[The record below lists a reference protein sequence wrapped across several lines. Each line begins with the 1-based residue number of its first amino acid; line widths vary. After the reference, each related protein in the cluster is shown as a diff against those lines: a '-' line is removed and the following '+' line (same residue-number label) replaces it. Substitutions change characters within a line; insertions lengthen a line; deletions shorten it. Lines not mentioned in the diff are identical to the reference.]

1 MITFPITIGS
11 VRLRTTLVSVI
22 VVGVAV
28 LGTSAWLINSQRSS
42 LTSGLQSTALLRA
55 QDLSSAIQ
63 DGTIPT
69 DLAVQFED
77 SSFVQVINS
86 NGAVVASSVNISG
99 ELSLASKIPVSETV
113 AFYTRSDL
121 PAGDSDFRVVGL
133 RVQSTA
139 GGFTIFSGVSLEPV
153 VNGINS
159 LRNSLLIAMPIL
171 LLLVGAFT
179 WIAVGMAFRPVEDI
193 TRMVFEITAE
203 DLHRRVPQPNSND
216 EISYLA
222 KTMNNMLERLE
233 NSDQEQRS
241 FIGDVSHELRSPLA
255 GMQAQLEVHL
265 MHPETAPPGQVVN
278 EVLEEVSR
286 MNQLINDMLL
296 LATVEEQKIS
306 TSFEYFSLDEVVLRE
321 VKKVDGFIPLTINI
335 SNVHPVEVFGS
346 ERHLARLLRN
356 LLENAA
362 RFATANVSVSL
373 TMTAS
378 GAQLR
383 IDDDGPGIPM
393 AQRESVFH
401 RFTRLDESRT
411 RSDGGVG
418 LGLAIVRKI
427 ADIHGVTVH
436 IEDNHPG
443 AAFIVNFK
451 NAEDFRAPH
460 LTS

>member
-1 MITFPITIGS
+1 MITFPSAIGS
-11 VRLRTTLVSVI
+11 VRLRTTLFSVI

-28 LGTSAWLINSQRSS
+28 FGTSAWLINSQRSS

-77 SSFVQVINS
+77 SSFVQVINE

-99 ELSLASKIPVSETV
+99 ELSLASKIPISKTV

-133 RVQSTA
+133 RVQTTE

-153 VNGINS
+153 IDGIKS

-171 LLLVGAFT
+171 LFLVGAFT
-179 WIAVGMAFRPVEDI
+179 WIAVGMAFRPVADI
-193 TRMVFEITAE
+193 TEMVFEITAH
-203 DLHRRVPQPNSND
+203 DLHRRVPQPTSDD
-216 EISYLA
+216 EIGYLA
-222 KTMNNMLERLE
+222 QTMNKMLERLE
-233 NSDQEQRS
+233 KSDLDQRA

-255 GMQAQLEVHL
+255 SVQAQLEVHVL
-265 MHPETAPPGQVVN
+265 YPKTALSSQVATDI
-278 EVLEEVSR
+278 LEEVSR
-286 MNQLINDMLL
+286 MDQLINDMLL

-306 TSFEYFSLDEVVLRE
+306 SSFEHLSLDKVVLHE
-321 VKKVDGFIPLTINI
+321 VEKINTINTLRI
-335 SNVHPVEVFGS
+335 DVSNVHSLEVFGS
-346 ERHLARLLRN
+346 ERHLSRLFRN
-356 LLENAA
+356 LLENAMRYA
-362 RFATANVSVSL
+362 SANIHVSL
-373 TMTAS
+373 IKTDVS
-378 GAQLR
+378 IQLR
-383 IDDDGPGIPM
+383 IEDDGPGIP
-393 AQRESVFH
+393 AAERESVFQ

-427 ADIHGVTVH
+427 ADIHGATVH
-436 IEDNHPG
+436 IEDNQPG
-443 AAFIVNFK
+443 AAFVVDFK
-451 NAEDFRAPH
+451 QHTHTA
-460 LTS
+460 

>member
-1 MITFPITIGS
+1 
-11 VRLRTTLVSVI
+11 

-28 LGTSAWLINSQRSS
+28 LGASAWLINSQRSS

-86 NGAVVASSVNISG
+86 NGAVVASSLNISG

-121 PAGDSDFRVVGL
+121 PAGDSDFLVVGL

-139 GGFTIFSGVSLEPV
+139 GGFTIFSGVSLEPAID
-153 VNGINS
+153 GSGS
-159 LRNSLLIAMPIL
+159 LRNSLLIVMPIL

-193 TRMVFEITAE
+193 TRMVSEITAE
-203 DLHRRVPQPNSND
+203 DLHRRVPQPNSDD

-233 NSDQEQRS
+233 NSDQQQRA

-255 GMQAQLEVHL
+255 GMQAQLEVHQL
-265 MHPETAPPGQVVN
+265 HPDADLTSQVVS
-278 EVLEEVSR
+278 EVLEEVTR
-286 MNQLINDMLL
+286 MNHLINDMLL
-296 LATVEEQKIS
+296 LATVEKQRVQ
-306 TSFEYFSLDEVVLRE
+306 TSYEYVSLNEIVLDEV
-321 VKKVDGFIPLTINI
+321 KKIERKSILKINF
-335 SNVHPVEVFGS
+335 SNIHAAQVIGS
-346 ERHLARLLRN
+346 ERQLARLLRN
-356 LLENAA
+356 LLENAV
-362 RFATANVSVSL
+362 RFAEANIRVSL
-373 TMTAS
+373 IQTDV
-378 GAQLR
+378 GVQLR

-427 ADIHGVTVH
+427 ADIHGATVH

-443 AAFIVNFK
+443 AAFIVNLK